1 MIKQLA
7 KRMLQR
13 SGYALVRT
21 PPLPRG
27 APRAT
32 QGLQVEMIAPSG
44 AGKTTLY
51 RQLTFT
57 SEWLRGE
64 RIQIGRDAFPELP
77 DGDEGELY
85 ARLLFGYHRGLEALP
100 LAPGHKLRLMDYATT
115 ILRHDIAWR
124 RRHYPCGMIS
134 EEGICHNFAAPLAA
148 LAGEAPEP
156 PGLAE
161 LLAGRSLI
169 RLEISAELDM
179 SHLASRHRERPGA
192 GNDWLGHLGE
202 EAALAHIEQELAWGL
217 AVQRLFERHARPVL
231 TLRAD
236 DDLATQQARINAF
249 LASLAAES
257 RTSIGDAPA
266 PNQATGTSRSS

>member
-7 KRMLQR
+7 KQMLQR

-51 RQLTFT
+51 RQLTF
-57 SEWLRGE
+57 SGEWMCGE
-64 RIQIGRDAFPELP
+64 HIQIGRDAFPELP
-77 DGDEGELY
+77 EGDEGELY
-85 ARLLFGYHRGLEALP
+85 AKLLFGCLRGLEALP
-100 LAPGHKLRLMDYATT
+100 LSSGHKLRLMDYATT
-115 ILRHDIAWR
+115 TLRHDIAWR
-124 RRHYPCGMIS
+124 QRHYPRGMIS

-148 LAGEAPEP
+148 LAGETPEP

-161 LLAGRSLI
+161 LLAGRALI
-169 RLEISAELDM
+169 RLEISAERVM
-179 SHLASRHRERPGA
+179 THLASRHRERPGG

-217 AVQRLFERHARPVL
+217 AIQRLFARHARPVL
-231 TLRAD
+231 TLKAE

-249 LASLAAES
+249 LASLVPNAHAS
-257 RTSIGDAPA
+257 TNDTPA
-266 PNQATGTSRSS
+266 PVRATGTSSTP